1 MQNAERY
8 MDLHTFMMFEET
20 LPKAHN
26 EGVKDII
33 VQLQRLFAVDTLLNF
48 THPLVEGGLITAE

>member
-1 MQNAERY
+1 
-8 MDLHTFMMFEET
+8 MDFHTYMMFEET

-33 VQLQRLFAVDTLLNF
+33 VTLQKLFAVDTLLNF
-48 THPLVEGGLITAE
+48 TYPLVEAGLITSE